1 MFNFRTLWAA
11 SLIAAFV
18 SMPAM
23 AQEIQTDYDHK
34 VNFSQYHTYSWGK
47 VHATDPLFE
56 DRIRQAVDHAL
67 QQKGWSLAPA
77 NGDVTLTAAAFKKE
91 QQEYSTFYD
100 GLGGWRWRGW
110 GGMSTTTVNSI
121 PVGTLVIDIYGTA
134 SQGLLW
140 RGLAYDQLSNNPE
153 KDTKK
158 LDKAVDKMFEKFPP
172 EEKM

>member
-1 MFNFRTLWAA
+1 M
-11 SLIAAFV
+11 
-18 SMPAM
+18 
-23 AQEIQTDYDHK
+23 
-34 VNFSQYHTYSWGK
+34 
-47 VHATDPLFE
+47 
-56 DRIRQAVDHAL
+56 
-67 QQKGWSLAPA
+67 
-77 NGDVTLTAAAFKKE
+77 TAAAFKKE
-91 QQEYSTFYD
+91 KKEHSTFYD

-110 GGMSTTTVNSI
+110 GGMSTTTKNSI